1 MQMGKEDGRASREIF
16 QEKKR
21 AEGLPNISD
30 HMEITILRDFS
41 ILLGNLERSGN
52 SKLLIKQKR
61 QGNS

>member
-21 AEGLPNISD
+21 AEGLPNMSD

-41 ILLGNLERSGN
+41 ILLGNLEGSGN
-52 SKLLIKQKR
+52 S
-61 QGNS
+61 NY